1 MLCKLSFKNIQKSFR
16 DYVVYFFT
24 LIIGVSVFYV
34 FNAIDSQT
42 VMLTVT
48 ASTKEII
55 KLMTNML
62 SGVSVFVSF
71 VLGFLI
77 IYANRFLM
85 KRRNK
90 EFGLYLM
97 LGMGKR
103 KISMLLFLETL
114 IVGVISMLV
123 GLLIGVGLSQLMSIL
138 VADMFQ
144 ADMSR
149 FQFTFSVSACK
160 KTMLYFAVMYVV
172 VMVFNT
178 FTISKCKLIDLLQYS
193 KRMEK
198 VKMKN
203 PWLCVV
209 VFLVAAGVLAYAYR
223 MVSGGIENFATVD
236 EIFVPI
242 VMGVVSTFL
251 IFWSLSG
258 LLLKIVMAYRGVY
271 FKGLNSF
278 TLRQLSSQIN
288 TMVVSVTV
296 ICLMLFVTICV
307 LSSALSIKNSMNA
320 NLDELAPA
328 DIQLVKRVSM
338 DDSWL
343 EQGYNETQIKN
354 SDLNVLELYR
364 QSGNDIEQYFKEYVM
379 LNIYQ
384 TPELTMGDTLG
395 SMQEEV
401 KRNFPR
407 LNYDSQEDLVKISD
421 YNKLAML
428 YGKETYSLESDEY
441 IIIADYENMVKVRNV
456 GLETGQEITLD
467 GHVLRPKYSECQEG
481 IVEMAA
487 NHMNIGIILVPDD
500 VIEEEWAKYN
510 CLIGNYDAVDNAE
523 KMEIEQEIL
532 NLTVADE
539 NYVFPSI
546 NTRLDIAEAGIGIGA
561 MVTFIGLYL
570 GIVFLIASAAIL
582 ALKELSESADNR
594 ERYGMLRKLGADE
607 KMINKALFRQIGSF
621 FLFPLVLALIHS
633 IFGLKFCNTVLETF
647 GNEQL
652 WISLLMT
659 MGVIVV
665 IYGGYFVITYFCSR
679 NMIKER

>member
-1 MLCKLSFKNIQKSFR
+1 MLFKLSFKNIQKSFR
-16 DYVVYFFT
+16 DYVIYFFT
-24 LIIGVSVFYV
+24 LIIGVSIFYV

-42 VMLTVT
+42 VMLNVT

-103 KISMLLFLETL
+103 KISLILFFETL
-114 IVGVISMLV
+114 FVGVISMLA

-138 VADMFQ
+138 VADMFE

-149 FQFTFSVSACK
+149 FQFVFSMSACK
-160 KTMLYFAVMYVV
+160 KTVLYFAVMYIV

-178 FTISKCKLIDLLQYS
+178 ITISKCKLIDLLQYA

-203 PWLCVV
+203 PFLCVV
-209 VFLVAAGVLAYAYR
+209 VFLIATGVLAYAYR
-223 MVSGGIENFATVD
+223 MVSGGVENFRNVN
-236 EIFVPI
+236 EVFIPI
-242 VMGVVSTFL
+242 VLGVVSTFF
-251 IFWSLSG
+251 IFWSVSG
-258 LLLKIVMAYRGVY
+258 LLLKMVMACRNVY

-307 LSSALSIKNSMNA
+307 LSSAFSIKNSMNA

-328 DIQLVKRVSM
+328 DIQLIKRVHI

-343 EQGYNETQIKN
+343 APGYNETQIQN
-354 SDLNVLELYR
+354 AELDILEFYR
-364 QSGNDIEQYFKEYVM
+364 QNGYDMEQNLKEYVSF
-379 LNIYQ
+379 NIYQ
-384 TPELTMGDTLG
+384 TSELTMKNTLG
-395 SMQEEV
+395 SMLEDV
-401 KRNFPR
+401 KRTLPMLDYNSPEE
-407 LNYDSQEDLVKISD
+407 LMKISD

-428 YGKETYSLESDEY
+428 YGRETYSLEQDEY
-441 IIIADYENMVKVRNV
+441 MIIADFDAMVVIRNV
-456 GLETGQEITLD
+456 GLETGQEILLNEA
-467 GHVLRPKYSECQEG
+467 VLRPKYSECMAG
-481 IVEMAA
+481 IVDMSA
-487 NHMNIGIILVPDD
+487 NHINTGIILVPDA
-500 VIEEEWAKYN
+500 VIEEDWAVYHY
-510 CLIGNYDAVDNAE
+510 LVGNYDAMDKVE
-523 KMEIEQEIL
+523 KVEIEQQIRDV
-532 NLTVADE
+532 TVADE
-539 NYVFPSI
+539 DYVFPSL
-546 NTRLDIAEAGIGIGA
+546 NTRLDIAESGTGLGA
-561 MVTFIGLYL
+561 LVTFIGLYL
-570 GIVFLIASAAIL
+570 GIVFLIASAAVL

-607 KMINKALFRQIGSF
+607 SMINRALFHQIGCF
-621 FLFPLVLALIHS
+621 FLFPLMLAVVHS
-633 IFGLKFCNTVLETF
+633 IFGLKFCNTILETF

-659 MGVIVV
+659 MGVLVV
-665 IYGGYFVITYFCSR
+665 IYGGYFVITYYCSK
-679 NMIKER
+679 NMIKAR